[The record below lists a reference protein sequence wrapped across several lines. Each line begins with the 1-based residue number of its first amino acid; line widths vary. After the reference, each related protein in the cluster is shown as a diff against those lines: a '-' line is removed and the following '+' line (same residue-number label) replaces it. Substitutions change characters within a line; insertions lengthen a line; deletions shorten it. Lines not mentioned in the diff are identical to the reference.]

1 MADSC
6 IITRSGPGSS
16 NKFLFFSRYLS
27 LYCTLI
33 LQGQLD
39 ESFLD
44 TVLPPSNLD
53 SEGESDSNRRPDHD
67 IDDEPPTSRN
77 IVREKSKT
85 GNGKVTKTGMSGH
98 GPMPKS
104 RKGRPKSVQIKA
116 VEKLTKAGVSG
127 NGPMPKSCKGRPKS
141 VRVQEEEAASE
152 NENVAEVE
160 SVSNAENGLNPKRRR
175 GRPKSV
181 RIKEEDEANEPGK
194 TSQGN
199 NNESDYSRKYK
210 PRHRKPLD
218 EEEQNGSAKGL
229 RLFRFQL

>member
-1 MADSC
+1 M
-6 IITRSGPGSS
+6 
-16 NKFLFFSRYLS
+16 
-27 LYCTLI
+27 
-33 LQGQLD
+33 QGQLD

-53 SEGESDSNRRPDHD
+53 SEVESDSNPRTDHE
-67 IDDEPPTSRN
+67 IDDEPPTSKN

-104 RKGRPKSVQIKA
+104 RKGRPKSVQIEA
-116 VEKLTKAGVSG
+116 EEKLTKAGVSG
-127 NGPMPKSCKGRPKS
+127 NGPMPKSRKGRPKS

-152 NENVAEVE
+152 NEHVAKVE
-160 SVSNAENGLNPKRRR
+160 IVSKAENGIKPKGRR

-181 RIKEEDEANEPGK
+181 RIKEEDESNEAGK
-194 TSQGN
+194 TLQGSRN

-218 EEEQNGSAKGL
+218 EEEQNGSAKGS
-229 RLFRFQL
+229 RLIWFQL